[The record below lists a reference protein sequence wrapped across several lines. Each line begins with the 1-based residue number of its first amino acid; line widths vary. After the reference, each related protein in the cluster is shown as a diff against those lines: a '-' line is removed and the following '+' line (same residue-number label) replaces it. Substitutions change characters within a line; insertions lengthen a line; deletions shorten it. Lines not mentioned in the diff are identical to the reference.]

1 MDAAG
6 EREASIREDEANLG
20 FLIRMGLLRQPGS
33 YQLSTAG
40 STSVSRKPYLY
51 PCSKDTN
58 EREQYTEYTSK
69 SSANQVAPPPTNR
82 QTHPTP
88 PFSSKAG
95 PDTLH
100 QSQQTRHVLL
110 VQTRLLLQTR
120 DVRTRALLL
129 GSEPHPDTLQEAEY
143 LADDQDGRG
152 V

>member
-6 EREASIREDEANLG
+6 EREASIREDEANWG
-20 FLIRMGLLRQPGS
+20 FLIRMALLRRPGP
-33 YQLSTAG
+33 YQVSTAG

-51 PCSKDTN
+51 PLLCGH
-58 EREQYTEYTSK
+58 ERKRQYAEYTSK
-69 SSANQVAPPPTNR
+69 SSANQVEPPPTNR
-82 QTHPTP
+82 QTRPNTP
-88 PFSSKAG
+88 LSSKAG

-129 GSEPHPDTLQEAEY
+129 GSKPHPDTLQEAEY
-143 LADDQDGRG
+143 LADDQDGLG

>member
-1 MDAAG
+1 
-6 EREASIREDEANLG
+6 LG
-20 FLIRMGLLRQPGS
+20 FLIRMGLLRRPRS

-40 STSVSRKPYLY
+40 STSVSRKSNLY
-51 PCSKDTN
+51 PCSEDTN
-58 EREQYTEYTSK
+58 KRDSTPNTLRS
-69 SSANQVAPPPTNR
+69 PGPTRLNR
-82 QTHPTP
+82 HPRIAKHTQHP
-88 PFSSKAG
+88 LSSKAG

-129 GSEPHPDTLQEAEY
+129 GSKPHPDTLQEAEY